1 MSERNKAVVRQYAEA
16 FSRGDFEAI
25 RTLCTPDFVVSGVM
39 GKGDFEMALKIW
51 NALHHAFG
59 LQLEIEDLIAEGDR
73 VAARFLESGTF
84 RQPFF
89 EKQPTGKSYRV
100 TAMEWFAFRDGKI
113 AERWGARD
121 SASIFKQ
128 LGAE

>member
-1 MSERNKAVVRQYAEA
+1 
-16 FSRGDFEAI
+16 
-25 RTLCTPDFVVSGVM
+25 M
-39 GKGDFEMALKIW
+39 GKGDFQMALKIW
-51 NALHHAFG
+51 TALHNAFA
-59 LQLEIEDLIAEGDR
+59 LQLEIEDMIAEGDR
-73 VAARFLESGTF
+73 VAVRFLESGTF

-89 EKQPTGKSYRV
+89 DKQPTGKTYKV
-100 TAMEWFAFRDGKI
+100 IAMEWFQFHDGKI